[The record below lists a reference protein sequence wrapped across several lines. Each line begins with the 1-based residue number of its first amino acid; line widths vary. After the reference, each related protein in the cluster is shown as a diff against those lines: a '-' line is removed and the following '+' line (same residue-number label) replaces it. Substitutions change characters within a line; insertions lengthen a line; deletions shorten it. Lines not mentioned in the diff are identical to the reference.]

1 MAEKY
6 LYFRAVT
13 TLADDDQGQ
22 DSVCYPLSKFRGF
35 SMGTAGDSDATED
48 DDSFAMIFESLQ
60 NDTAGDDANF
70 DIITIRTATNN
81 NAKAVWKGLT
91 EAFVLSEDVF
101 LIVGDNVTGEFLHGD
116 ILRVGTITLV
126 DAG

>member
-6 LYFRAVT
+6 LYFRAAN

-35 SMGTAGDSDATED
+35 SMGTAGDSDAIAD
-48 DDSFAMIFESLQ
+48 DDAFAMIFESLQ

-70 DIITIRTATNN
+70 DTISIRISTNN
-81 NAKAVWKGLT
+81 NAKAIWKGLT

-101 LIVGDNVTGEFLHGD
+101 LIVGDDVTGEYLHND
-116 ILRVGTITLV
+116 ILAIGAITLV

>member
-6 LYFRAVT
+6 LYFRTVA
-13 TLADDDQGQ
+13 AAGDDDQGQ
-22 DSVCYPLSKFRGF
+22 DSVCYPLSAFRGF
-35 SMGTAGDSDATED
+35 SMGAAGDSDATADED
-48 DDSFAMIFESLQ
+48 LFTMVFESLQ

-70 DIITIRTATNN
+70 DTILINITTDN

-91 EAFVLSEDVF
+91 EAFVHSKETF
-101 LIVGDNVTGEFLHGD
+101 LGVGDDVTGDYLHSD
-116 ILRVGTITLV
+116 IESVGTITLV

>member
-6 LYFRAVT
+6 LYFRAAN

-22 DSVCYPLSKFRGF
+22 DSVCYPLSKFRGL
-35 SMGTAGDSDATED
+35 SMGTAGDSDATAD

-60 NDTAGDDANF
+60 NDTAGDDENF
-70 DIITIRTATNN
+70 DIITIQTSTAN

>member
-35 SMGTAGDSDATED
+35 SMGTAGDSDATAD

-70 DIITIRTATNN
+70 DIITIQTSTNN
-81 NAKAVWKGLT
+81 TKQY
-91 EAFVLSEDVF
+91 
-101 LIVGDNVTGEFLHGD
+101 
-116 ILRVGTITLV
+116 
-126 DAG
+126 

>member
-13 TLADDDQGQ
+13 TLADVYQGQ

-60 NDTAGDDANF
+60 NDTAGDDENF
-70 DIITIRTATNN
+70 DIITIQTSTAN

>member
-1 MAEKY
+1 
-6 LYFRAVT
+6 
-13 TLADDDQGQ
+13 
-22 DSVCYPLSKFRGF
+22 
-35 SMGTAGDSDATED
+35 MGTAGDSDATED

-60 NDTAGDDANF
+60 NDTAGDDENF
-70 DIITIRTATNN
+70 DIITIQTSTNN